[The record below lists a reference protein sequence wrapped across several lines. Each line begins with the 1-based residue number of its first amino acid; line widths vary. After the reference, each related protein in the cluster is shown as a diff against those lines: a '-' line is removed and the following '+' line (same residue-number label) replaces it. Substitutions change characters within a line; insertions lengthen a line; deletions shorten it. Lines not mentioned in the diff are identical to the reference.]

1 MMVYVGLCGTCGGQ
15 EEVVL
20 RNDIGLSQGKLPV
33 EDFEEFPFYA
43 ADVASSKHSGP
54 RRPMDILRRCIVD
67 ILNGQ
72 SISIGKK
79 KPENQPTLVATT
91 NAPRK
96 MRSHAHCS
104 NSMNRCGLARSMY
117 TRATRMTGSDTR
129 DFRMT
134 SVTNS
139 AKFMRRGD
147 RGLLRPLISEEH
159 PRPIA

>member
-1 MMVYVGLCGTCGGQ
+1 MVYVGLCGTCGGQ

-67 ILNGQ
+67 ILNEQ

-79 KPENQPTLVATT
+79 KPAKSTNLGGNNQRPKKNALACPLLQFDEQVWSCTLDV
-91 NAPRK
+91 
-96 MRSHAHCS
+96 HE
-104 NSMNRCGLARSMY
+104 
-117 TRATRMTGSDTR
+117 SDQ
-129 DFRMT
+129 DD
-134 SVTNS
+134 
-139 AKFMRRGD
+139 G
-147 RGLLRPLISEEH
+147 
-159 PRPIA
+159 